1 MTGKNRLLR
10 LDLHCHLD
18 GSLSQGCIEELLGRS
33 VKLEELQADMDCQS
47 LAEYLEKFEI
57 PLECLQTEKGLERA
71 GYDFMKNA
79 ALDHVSYIEARF
91 APLLST
97 QEGLSTERILEAV
110 LKGMEQ
116 GKTEFGIDYGVIVC
130 AMRHESEGA
139 NRRMLKAAREFLG
152 NGVCAADLAGNEAA
166 FPMSLFMELFG
177 EVRRLEMPFTIHAGE
192 CGSVQNILDAVQCGA
207 SRIGHGIALRGQK
220 EAIAFCRDRQIGI
233 EMCPL
238 SNMQTK
244 AVKDPAEYPIQE
256 FLNANLLVT
265 VNTDNRT
272 VSQTTLEKE
281 FAFIRERY
289 AVTREQE
296 VQMTKN
302 AIEVAFASDAVKE
315 RLWKKMYTFEK

>member
-1 MTGKNRLLR
+1 
-10 LDLHCHLD
+10 
-18 GSLSQGCIEELLGRS
+18 
-33 VKLEELQADMDCQS
+33 
-47 LAEYLEKFEI
+47 
-57 PLECLQTEKGLERA
+57 
-71 GYDFMKNA
+71 
-79 ALDHVSYIEARF
+79 
-91 APLLST
+91 
-97 QEGLSTERILEAV
+97 
-110 LKGMEQ
+110 MEQ

>member
-1 MTGKNRLLR
+1 MTGKNRLPR

-71 GYDFMKNA
+71 GYDLMKSA
-79 ALDHVSYIEARF
+79 ASDQVDYIEARF
-91 APLLST
+91 APLFSG
-97 QEGLSTERILEAV
+97 QRGLSTEQVIESV
-110 LKGMEQ
+110 LRGMEQ
-116 GKTEFGIDYGVIVC
+116 GKE
-130 AMRHESEGA
+130 EA
-139 NRRMLKAAREFLG
+139 NLQMLKAAREFLG

-166 FPMSLFMELFG
+166 FPMSQFMNLFA
-177 EVRRLEMPFTIHAGE
+177 EVKRMEMPFTLHAGE

-207 SRIGHGIALRGQK
+207 SRVGHGIALRGQK
-220 EAIAFCRDRQIGI
+220 EAIRICRDRHIGI

-244 AVKDPAEYPIQE
+244 AVKDPADYPVQE
-256 FLNANLLVT
+256 FLEENLLVT
-265 VNTDNRT
+265 INTDNRM

-281 FAFIRERY
+281 FAFLREQY
-289 AVTREQE
+289 AVTRE
-296 VQMTKN
+296 KCH
-302 AIEVAFASDAVKE
+302 
-315 RLWKKMYTFEK
+315 

>member
-1 MTGKNRLLR
+1 MSSGSPFHYNDIGNPLARNLLHFV
-10 LDLHCHLD
+10 DFPEHL
-18 GSLSQGCIEELLGRS
+18 RS
-33 VKLEELQADMDCQS
+33 CEISHQS
-47 LAEYLEKFEI
+47 ANS
-57 PLECLQTEKGLERA
+57 R
-71 GYDFMKNA
+71 
-79 ALDHVSYIEARF
+79 
-91 APLLST
+91 
-97 QEGLSTERILEAV
+97 STEPTAHPAAHLRRD
-110 LKGMEQ
+110 Q

-244 AVKDPAEYPIQE
+244 AVKDPAEYPIQD
-256 FLNANLLVT
+256 F
-265 VNTDNRT
+265 
-272 VSQTTLEKE
+272 
-281 FAFIRERY
+281 
-289 AVTREQE
+289 
-296 VQMTKN
+296 
-302 AIEVAFASDAVKE
+302 
-315 RLWKKMYTFEK
+315 

>member
-1 MTGKNRLLR
+1 MTEQNRLPR

-33 VKLEELQADMDCQS
+33 VKPEELQADMECQS

-91 APLLST
+91 APLFST

-139 NRRMLKAAREFLG
+139 NRQDVKSGKRVPRKRSLRSRSGGKRSGISDVVVYGTVRGSQNGWRCHLHSCRRMRQRTEY
-152 NGVCAADLAGNEAA
+152 
-166 FPMSLFMELFG
+166 FG
-177 EVRRLEMPFTIHAGE
+177 
-192 CGSVQNILDAVQCGA
+192 CSAVWCIQDRTWDRT
-207 SRIGHGIALRGQK
+207 SRTKRGDR
-220 EAIAFCRDRQIGI
+220 ICRDRHIGI

-244 AVKDPAEYPIQE
+244 AVKGSG
-256 FLNANLLVT
+256 
-265 VNTDNRT
+265 R
-272 VSQTTLEKE
+272 VSHPGIFKCKSSGDSQY
-281 FAFIRERY
+281 R
-289 AVTREQE
+289 
-296 VQMTKN
+296 
-302 AIEVAFASDAVKE
+302 
-315 RLWKKMYTFEK
+315 